1 MGFLTGITTTVRGYS
16 AKEALGKY
24 SPDGKFIADITLGV
38 GDGSIKYPTMWVN
51 VPVWEKLAEKA
62 VELIDK
68 KGVPIEASG
77 MLQIRLY
84 EGKHGK
90 AVAIELKNVRELKI
104 FDRDGKLVKL
114 ISNEMVEEIKK
125 GD

>member
-1 MGFLTGITTTVRGYS
+1 MGFFTSVKSTITGYS

-38 GDGSIKYPTMWVN
+38 GDGSQKYPTMWIS

-62 VELIDK
+62 IELIDK

-77 MLQIRLY
+77 MLQVRLY

-104 FDRDGKLVKL
+104 FDREGKLIKV
-114 ISNEMVEEIKK
+114 ISNEIVEEINK
-125 GD
+125 GE